1 MVLDAI
7 SLSVTVQQYAW
18 KHYREY
24 SVDSETPVTQTVDR
38 WYGAHRVSVDSLGG
52 SGTLSVRWWFIGGW
66 CHMLFSID
74 IVI

>member
-38 WYGAHRVSVDSLGG
+38 WYGAHRVSVDSLGEVVVLC
-52 SGTLSVRWWFIGGW
+52 LSVGGW
-66 CHMLFSID
+66 CHMLFSKD
-74 IVI
+74 IIF